1 MDTTRPGTD
10 DPMTASDSNRRIP
23 VPDHARRYMD
33 PFAHLAHRMVE
44 SSAGMD
50 HARRLAEWLP
60 AAMNRQ
66 AAGNTN
72 AAVEEFYPVDA
83 RRFGA
88 QIPGSKIYFIVWKFE
103 Y

>member
-1 MDTTRPGTD
+1 MDTTSPGTD
-10 DPMTASDSNRRIP
+10 DPLTAAGDTNRRIP
-23 VPDHARRYMD
+23 VADHHARRYMD

-60 AAMNRQ
+60 TAMNRQ
-66 AAGNTN
+66 AAVNTN
-72 AAVEEFYPVDA
+72 VSVEELYPVDA
-83 RRFGA
+83 RRFGE
-88 QIPGSKIYFIVWKFE
+88 QFPGSKIYF